1 MNQQDHNNEEQ
12 EVQHLQHEAE
22 HAKPHKK
29 VSVMGYLTI
38 LFAAAFLLLLM
49 SFLMQHRA
57 NQEAMNNLQET
68 SNSAVES
75 LENKLK
81 ENEELKAQV
90 DQLEE
95 ENQQLTQQLESYTAQ
110 GQQEQSEQE
119 AILQALSDLNTL
131 RGLYNQGRY
140 SDARD
145 FLAHQELT
153 ADNTYVTEEN
163 LALYNEKYADP
174 ANLEIYNPLEAW
186 QQLLSWLG

>member
-1 MNQQDHNNEEQ
+1 MSTPKEHKSEDS
-12 EVQHLQHEAE
+12 LQHAAE
-22 HAKPHKK
+22 HEKPTKRNP
-29 VSVMGYLTI
+29 VLFYLMI

-81 ENEELKAQV
+81 ENDELKAQV
-90 DQLEE
+90 EELQE
-95 ENQQLTQQLESYTAQ
+95 ENEQLTAQ
-110 GQQEQSEQE
+110 VEEQSALSQQEQEDLQ
-119 AILQALSDLNTL
+119 AVLQALSDLNTL

-153 ADNTYVTEEN
+153 ADNTYVTEEK
-163 LALYNEKYADP
+163 LALYNEQYADP
-174 ANLEIYNPLEAW
+174 ADLEIYNPLEAW
-186 QQLLSWLG
+186 QQLVSWLG